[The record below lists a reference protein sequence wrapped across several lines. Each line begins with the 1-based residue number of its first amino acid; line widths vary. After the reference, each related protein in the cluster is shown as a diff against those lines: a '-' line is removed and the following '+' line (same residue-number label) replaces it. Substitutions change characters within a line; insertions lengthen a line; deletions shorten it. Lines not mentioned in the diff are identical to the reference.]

1 MMRILRGL
9 GGTVLWL
16 VACVVGLVAVVLCV
30 TVLLL
35 PVGIPLLRVARRL
48 FGQATRLMLPK
59 ALAHPVQSA
68 KDSVTETGSKAGSSV
83 SDTAEKVTTKPSRLP
98 WRRRKRLSFG

>member
-1 MMRILRGL
+1 MMRIVRGL

-16 VACVVGLVAVVLCV
+16 LAGVLGLLAVVLCV

-35 PVGIPLLRVARRL
+35 PVGIPLLRVSRRM

-59 ALAHPVQSA
+59 AVAHPVKSA
-68 KDSVTETGSKAGSSV
+68 KGSVGDAGSKAGSALSGA
-83 SDTAEKVTTKPSRLP
+83 AEKVTTKPSRLP
-98 WRRRKRLSFG
+98 WRRRKRFSLG

>member
-16 VACVVGLVAVVLCV
+16 LACVLGLVAVILCV

-35 PVGIPLLRVARRL
+35 PVGIPLLRVARRM
-48 FGQATRLMLPK
+48 FATAARLMLPK

-68 KDSVTETGSKAGSSV
+68 KDSVSETGSKAGSGV
-83 SDTAEKVTTKPSRLP
+83 SDAAETVTTKPSKLP
-98 WRRRKRLSFG
+98 WRRRKRLSFS